1 MTAAARLA
9 LGLAALLVAG
19 VLVLELS
26 GSAPRSAGSD
36 HNNPAVFAATV
47 PGGGTVCQPIVP
59 LPEDVARAQLLI
71 GTYGHPVPALQLTFS
86 GAAGVVA
93 SGTRPA
99 GGSEGTIVI
108 PVHRVSG
115 TGAGTGSGSVASSFC
130 LHVGGRSTVA
140 LGGEG
145 GPIGASSE
153 LVNGVAQ
160 GGRVSLLYL
169 RAGSES
175 WWALLPSLDHRFG
188 LGKASF
194 FGDWT
199 LPVLALMLLG
209 VWVAALRLLLRTLR
223 ESEREPA

>member
-1 MTAAARLA
+1 MTAGRLA
-9 LGLAALLVAG
+9 LGLAALLVLA
-19 VLVLELS
+19 VLLLEMS
-26 GSAPRSAGSD
+26 GAAPRSAGSD

-47 PGGGTVCQPIVP
+47 PGGGTLCQPIVP
-59 LPEDVARAQLLI
+59 LPVDVARAQLLI
-71 GTYGHPVPALQLTFS
+71 GTYGRPVPALQLSFN
-86 GAAGVVA
+86 GAGSAVA
-93 SGTRPA
+93 TGFRPA
-99 GGSEGTIVI
+99 GGAEGTVVI
-108 PVHRVSG
+108 PVHRISSG
-115 TGAGTGSGSVASSFC
+115 VASSFC

-175 WWALLPSLDHRFG
+175 WWQLLPSLEHRFG

-199 LPVLALMLLG
+199 LPVLALMLIG
-209 VWVAALRLLLRTLR
+209 VWVATFRLLLR
-223 ESEREPA
+223 ESA

>member
-1 MTAAARLA
+1 MTAARLA
-9 LGLAALLVAG
+9 LGLALA
-19 VLVLELS
+19 LVLAVLALDMS
-26 GSAPRSAGSD
+26 GSGPRSAGSD

-59 LPEDVARAQLLI
+59 LPVDVARAQLLI
-71 GTYGHPVPALQLTFS
+71 GTYGHPVPALALSFS
-86 GAAGVVA
+86 GAGGAVA
-93 SGTRPA
+93 SGSRGA
-99 GGSEGTIVI
+99 GGAEGTVTI

-115 TGAGTGSGSVASSFC
+115 GVASSFC

-153 LVNGVAQ
+153 LVNGVAE

-169 RAGSES
+169 RAGNES
-175 WWALLPSLDHRFG
+175 WWQLLPSLDHRFG

-199 LPVLALMLLG
+199 LPVLALLLIG
-209 VWVAALRLLLRTLR
+209 VWIAAVRLLLRSLR
-223 ESEREPA
+223 ESEAT

>member
-1 MTAAARLA
+1 LTLARLA
-9 LGLAALLVAG
+9 LGLALA
-19 VLVLELS
+19 LVLAVLALEMS

-47 PGGGTVCQPIVP
+47 PGGGTLCQPIVP
-59 LPEDVARAQLLI
+59 LPGDVARAQLLI
-71 GTYGHPVPALQLTFS
+71 GTYGHPVPALALTFS
-86 GAAGVVA
+86 GAGGVVA
-93 SGTRPA
+93 SGLRPA
-99 GGSEGTIVI
+99 GGREGTVLI
-108 PVHRVSG
+108 PVHRLSG
-115 TGAGTGSGSVASSFC
+115 KGAVAVASSFC
-130 LHVGGRSTVA
+130 LHVGGHSTVA

-153 LVNGVAQ
+153 LVDGVAQ

-175 WWALLPSLDHRFG
+175 WWQLLPSLDHRFG

-199 LPVLALMLLG
+199 LPVLALLLLG
-209 VWVAALRLLLRTLR
+209 VWIAAVRLLLRTLR
-223 ESEREPA
+223 ESGSESESGLA

>member
-9 LGLAALLVAG
+9 LGLAALLVLG
-19 VLVLELS
+19 VLALEMS

-59 LPEDVARAQLLI
+59 LPGDVARAQLLI

-86 GAAGVVA
+86 GASGVVA

-99 GGSEGTIVI
+99 GGAEGTVVI
-108 PVHRVSG
+108 PVHRASS
-115 TGAGTGSGSVASSFC
+115 AVASSFC
-130 LHVGGRSTVA
+130 LHVSGHSTVA

-199 LPVLALMLLG
+199 LPVLALLLIS
-209 VWVAALRLLLRTLR
+209 VWVGTFRLLLRETT
-223 ESEREPA
+223 

>member
-1 MTAAARLA
+1 LKAARLA
-9 LGLAALLVAG
+9 LGLAALLVLA
-19 VLVLELS
+19 LLALEMS

-99 GGSEGTIVI
+99 GGAEGTVLI
-108 PVHRVSG
+108 PVHRVSDS
-115 TGAGTGSGSVASSFC
+115 GSGSSSVASSFC
-130 LHVGGRSTVA
+130 LHVGGHSTVA

-175 WWALLPSLDHRFG
+175 WWQLLPSLDHRFG
-188 LGKASF
+188 LGKASV

-209 VWVAALRLLLRTLR
+209 IWIAALRLLLRTLR
-223 ESEREPA
+223 ESESELA

>member
-1 MTAAARLA
+1 LTAARLA
-9 LGLAALLVAG
+9 LGLALA
-19 VLVLELS
+19 LVLAVLALDMS
-26 GSAPRSAGSD
+26 GAAPRSAGSD

-47 PGGGTVCQPIVP
+47 PGGGTLCQPIVP
-59 LPEDVARAQLLI
+59 LPVDVARAQLLI
-71 GTYGHPVPALQLTFS
+71 GTYGHPVPALQLRFN
-86 GAAGVVA
+86 GAGGAVA
-93 SGTRPA
+93 SGSRPA
-99 GGSEGTIVI
+99 GGAEGTITI
-108 PVHRVSG
+108 PVHRLSG
-115 TGAGTGSGSVASSFC
+115 VVASSFC

-175 WWALLPSLDHRFG
+175 WWQLLPSLDHRFG

-199 LPVLALMLLG
+199 LPVLVLMLLG
-209 VWVAALRLLLRTLR
+209 VWIAAVRLLVRTLR
-223 ESEREPA
+223 ESEAT

>member
-1 MTAAARLA
+1 MKAARLA
-9 LGLAALLVAG
+9 LGLAALLVLA
-19 VLVLELS
+19 VLTLDMS

-47 PGGGTVCQPIVP
+47 PGGGTLCQPIVP

-71 GTYGHPVPALQLTFS
+71 GTYHRPVPPLEITFS
-86 GAAGVVA
+86 GPHGAVV
-93 SGTRPA
+93 SGSLP
-99 GGSEGTIVI
+99 GGGREGTIVI
-108 PVHRVSG
+108 PLHRV
-115 TGAGTGSGSVASSFC
+115 AGGVASSFC
-130 LHVGGRSTVA
+130 LHVGGRSTVV

-145 GPIGASSE
+145 GPVGASSE

-175 WWALLPSLDHRFG
+175 WWSLLPSLDHRFG

-199 LPVLALMLLG
+199 LPVLALMLIG
-209 VWVAALRLLLRTLR
+209 VWVGAFRLLLRTLR
-223 ESEREPA
+223 ESEPA

>member
-1 MTAAARLA
+1 MTLARLA
-9 LGLAALLVAG
+9 LGLALA
-19 VLVLELS
+19 LVLAVLALDMS
-26 GSAPRSAGSD
+26 GSAPRGAGSD

-47 PGGGTVCQPIVP
+47 PGGGTLCQPIVP
-59 LPEDVARAQLLI
+59 LPGDVARAQLLI

-86 GAAGVVA
+86 GAGGAVAGGA
-93 SGTRPA
+93 LPA
-99 GGSEGTIVI
+99 GGKEGTVVI
-108 PVHRVSG
+108 PVHR
-115 TGAGTGSGSVASSFC
+115 TGSALASSFC
-130 LHVGGRSTVA
+130 LHVGGRSSVA

-175 WWALLPSLDHRFG
+175 WWQLLPSLDHRFG

-194 FGDWT
+194 FGGWT

-209 VWVAALRLLLRTLR
+209 VWIAAVRLLLRTLR
-223 ESEREPA
+223 ESERESEVA